1 MNQTETKP
9 LTTTST
15 LRRVLSSD
23 LFFFTA
29 SLVLSIYILKSESSL
44 IAYWFKVALSPINVF
59 FHEGSH
65 AIAAFLT
72 GLEIKEFNVTWYS
85 GHVVNTYNLDGS
97 DDCSRIITTFSGY
110 LGTTF
115 FGGLFFLF
123 SFKNRKIF
131 ILFLILIALILTCF
145 YDKIETLQT
154 MSYVI
159 IFLAVFLL
167 PFKKSEKSVGEEN
180 SGKLRVS
187 EIVDAVL
194 SYLMRFISVFL
205 MMDSLVSPLNELSNG
220 RGLDS
225 KNLVNL
231 LGGQQTYYV
240 YIWMFVS
247 FIFMSLICYFLYR
260 KELIKN
266 KQLNE
271 QIIR

>member
-15 LRRVLSSD
+15 LRKVLSYH
-23 LFFFTA
+23 LFFFAA

-123 SFKNRKIF
+123 SFKKRKIF
-131 ILFLILIALILTCF
+131 ILFLIFIAFMLTTL
-145 YDKIETLQT
+145 YDKIETVQT

-167 PFKKSEKSVGEEN
+167 PFKKSEKSASAEN
-180 SGKLRVS
+180 VGKLRVS
-187 EIVDAVL
+187 KIADIFL

-205 MMDSLVSPLNELSNG
+205 MTDSLVSPLNELSNG

-225 KNLVNL
+225 NNLVKL

-240 YIWMFVS
+240 YVWMFAS
-247 FIFMSLICYFLYR
+247 FIFMSLICYILYR
-260 KELIKN
+260 KDFVKN
-266 KQLNE
+266 K
-271 QIIR
+271 

>member
-15 LRRVLSSD
+15 LRRVLSSH

-29 SLVLSIYILKSESSL
+29 SMILSMYILKSESSL
-44 IAYWFKVALSPINVF
+44 IACWFKVALSPINVF

-97 DDCSRIITTFSGY
+97 DNYSRIVTTFSGY
-110 LGTTF
+110 LGTTL
-115 FGGLFFLF
+115 FGGLFFFF
-123 SFKNRKIF
+123 SFKNRKAF
-131 ILFLILIALILTCF
+131 ILSLILIALILTCF

-180 SGKLRVS
+180 SGKLRVF
-187 EIVDAVL
+187 EIVDAAL

>member
-97 DDCSRIITTFSGY
+97 DDYSRIITTFSGY

-131 ILFLILIALILTCF
+131 ILFLIFVAFILTTL
-145 YDKIETLQT
+145 YDKIETVQT

-167 PFKKSEKSVGEEN
+167 PFKKSEKSASAESEN
-180 SGKLRVS
+180 AGKLRVS
-187 EIVDAVL
+187 ETSDILL

-205 MMDSLVSPLNELSNG
+205 MADSLVSPLNELSNG

-225 KNLVNL
+225 NNLVKL

-240 YIWMFVS
+240 YAWMFAS
-247 FIFMSLICYFLYR
+247 LMIMFLICYVLYR
-260 KELIKN
+260 KKSVKN
-266 KQLNE
+266 K
-271 QIIR
+271 

>member
-9 LTTTST
+9 LTTISE
-15 LRRVLSSD
+15 LRRVLSSH
-23 LFFFTA
+23 LFFFIV

-65 AIAAFLT
+65 AIAAFFT

-97 DDCSRIITTFSGY
+97 DDCSRIITTLSGY

-123 SFKNRKIF
+123 SFKNRKMF
-131 ILFLILIALILTCF
+131 ILSLILVAFILTSL
-145 YDKIETLQT
+145 YDRIETVKT
-154 MSYVI
+154 MGYVI

-167 PFKKSEKSVGEEN
+167 PFKRSEKSAGAESEN
-180 SGKLRVS
+180 AGKLGVS
-187 EIVDAVL
+187 EISDILL

-205 MMDSLVSPLNELSNG
+205 MADSLVSPLNELSNG

-225 KNLVNL
+225 NNLVKL

-240 YIWMFVS
+240 YAWMFAS
-247 FIFMSLICYFLYR
+247 LMIMFLICYILYR
-260 KELIKN
+260 KESVKN
-266 KQLNE
+266 K
-271 QIIR
+271 